1 MDVKEIIGRISKL
14 QDKEKIHVLNI
25 LRSNN
30 IQFTKNANGYFFNLL
45 ELDSSIILKICEC
58 LDLIEKNV
66 DLIKDMDKKRSD
78 LLLYYKKLIE
88 EKLKQSIN
96 KKREDYVQRL
106 ILKKVSGISMNF
118 NKISRFNKIKS
129 FAHYNIDNDPGVHPD
144 VIVREYLKL
153 KFKYPKNSVYS
164 RILSNL
170 KSKKPQESTTNEVEN
185 SENDFDNIIEVDENI
200 SEVGES
206 LGDVDID
213 VDIDADVD
221 VDIDADV
228 DVDVDVDVLDV
239 DVDLIEEKQSMD
251 EDDTVEQEDNQ
262 DMKIL
267 YYKKLLNKQ
276 GFIFDDNKDCLLIYQ
291 EYVK

>member
-14 QDKEKIHVLNI
+14 QEKEKIHILNI
-25 LRSNN
+25 LKSNN
-30 IQFTKNANGYFFNLL
+30 IQFTKNSNGYFFNLL
-45 ELDSSIILKICEC
+45 SLDSNIILKICEC

-66 DLIKDMDKKRSD
+66 DLIKDMDRKRSD

-106 ILKKVSGISMNF
+106 ILKNESDISMNF
-118 NKISRFNKIKS
+118 NKISRFNKIKT

-144 VIVREYLKL
+144 VIVREYLKS

-170 KSKKPQESTTNEVEN
+170 KSKKPQESATNEIEN

-206 LGDVDID
+206 LGDVD
-213 VDIDADVD
+213 VDAEVD
-221 VDIDADV
+221 VDIDIDAEV
-228 DVDVDVDVLDV
+228 DVDVDVDAVDIDDV
-239 DVDLIEEKQSMD
+239 VDIDLID

-276 GFIFDDNKDCLLIYQ
+276 GFIFDDNKDCLLVYQ
-291 EYVK
+291 EYVN

>member
-1 MDVKEIIGRISKL
+1 MDVKEIINRISKL
-14 QDKEKIHVLNI
+14 HDKEKIHVLNI
-25 LRSNN
+25 LKSNN

-45 ELDSSIILKICEC
+45 ELNSDIILKICEC

-66 DLIKDMDKKRSD
+66 DLIKDMDKKRYD

-96 KKREDYVQRL
+96 KKKDDYIQCL
-106 ILKKVSGISMNF
+106 ILKKESNISMNF
-118 NKISRFNKIKS
+118 NRTCKFKKIKK
-129 FAHYNIDNDPGVHPD
+129 FAHYNMENDTGVHPD
-144 VIVREYLKL
+144 VIVREYIKL

-170 KSKKPQESTTNEVEN
+170 KNKKPQESVANEVEN

-206 LGDVDID
+206 LDDVEID
-213 VDIDADVD
+213 VDADAEVE
-221 VDIDADV
+221 V
-228 DVDVDVDVLDV
+228 DVDVDVDIDVDVLDV
-239 DVDLIEEKQSMD
+239 DIDLIEEKQSID
-251 EDDTVEQEDNQ
+251 EDDTVDQDDNQ

-276 GFIFDDNKDCLLIYQ
+276 GFVFDDNKDCLLVYQ
-291 EYVK
+291 EYIK